1 MKCSFVLLAV
11 SCWLSA
17 VSAQWLEETIYL
29 PDSFGGL
36 AMPQSLVYDSAN
48 NTIYVG
54 GLYGSVPVIDGATD
68 QKDRSDHGCVSR
80 CVPVLQ
86 PD

>member
-1 MKCSFVLLAV
+1 MKYASMLLAV
-11 SCWLSA
+11 CCLLSA
-17 VSAQWLEETIYL
+17 VHGQWLERTIYL

-36 AMPQSLVYDSAN
+36 GSPSCLVYDSAN